1 MNSESR
7 EENNMLK
14 FGAVTIDVSHP
25 KTFSKVLGD
34 LGRGQYTAVFNDGFR
49 GEDEVIGFSEPLGLK
64 VCGSLEELADEVD
77 IGMIHSCN
85 WDKHIDYAMPFIERG
100 KPVFID
106 KPLVGNLKD
115 ARRIQAL
122 CDGGAKIIGTSA
134 LRYTE
139 EVQKIRA
146 FVKET
151 GAKVMHVDV
160 SVGVDEYNYAIHG
173 LETICAIVGDKPKTA
188 RYLGKADSGKEVCE
202 SYMLTFEGGAT
213 ACYHNFGKKFVL
225 FHTLVLTDGAGEE
238 ADFAFTM
245 DKSKLYV
252 PMIENVCNYLEGK
265 ENILASMEDML
276 IPIKAS
282 LACKA
287 SRLSGGKEISLD
299 DPCLEDISYDGYEFE
314 AGYSANAKKLYI
326 KQ

>member
-1 MNSESR
+1 
-7 EENNMLK
+7 MLK

-25 KTFSKVLGD
+25 KTFSNVLLKGER
-34 LGRGQYTAVFNDGFR
+34 GRYTAVFNDGFR
-49 GEDEVIGFSEPLGLK
+49 GEDEVNGFANTLGLK
-64 VCGSLEELADEVD
+64 ICKSIEELADEVD

-85 WDKHIDYAMPFIERG
+85 WDKHIEYAMPFIERG

-115 ARRIQAL
+115 ARRMLAL
-122 CDGGAKIIGTSA
+122 CNNGAKIIGTSA

-139 EVQKIRA
+139 EVQNIRKY
-146 FVKET
+146 VKEN
-151 GAKVMHVDV
+151 GASVMHVDV
-160 SVGVDEYNYAIHG
+160 SVGVDEFNYAIHG
-173 LETICAIVGDKPKTA
+173 LETICAIIADKPKSA
-188 RYLGKADSGKEVCE
+188 KYIGKAKSDREICD

-213 ACYHNFGKKFVL
+213 ACYHNFGKKFTL
-225 FHTLVLTDGAGEE
+225 FHTLVLTDGAGED
-238 ADFAFTM
+238 ADFSFTM

-252 PMIENVCNYLEGK
+252 PMIENVCDYLEGK

-287 SRLSGGKEISLD
+287 SRLSGGKEIYLD
-299 DPCLEDISYDGYEFE
+299 DPVLEEISYDGYEFE
-314 AGYSANAKKLYI
+314 RGYSANAKKLYV
-326 KQ
+326 

>member
-1 MNSESR
+1 
-7 EENNMLK
+7 MLK

-25 KTFSKVLGD
+25 KTFSGVLLKGER
-34 LGRGQYTAVFNDGFR
+34 GRYTAVFNDGFR
-49 GEDEVIGFSEPLGLK
+49 GEDEVQGFAEGLGLK
-64 VCGSLEELADEVD
+64 ICDSIEELADSVD
-77 IGMIHSCN
+77 IGMVHSCN

-115 ARRIQAL
+115 ARRMLEL
-122 CDGGAKIIGTSA
+122 CKNGAKIIGTSA

-139 EVQKIRA
+139 EVSKIRA

-151 GAKVMHVDV
+151 GARVMHVDV
-160 SVGVDEYNYAIHG
+160 SVGVDEFNYAIHG
-173 LETICAIVGDKPKTA
+173 LETICAIIGDKPKSA
-188 RYLGKADSGKEVCE
+188 KYLGQATSDSEVLD
-202 SYMLTFEGGAT
+202 SYMITFEGGAT
-213 ACYHNFGKKFVL
+213 ACYHNFGKKFTL
-225 FHTLVLTDGAGEE
+225 FHTLVLTDGAGED

-252 PMIENVCNYLEGK
+252 PMIENVCDYLDGK
-265 ENILASMEDML
+265 ENNLAAMEDML

-299 DPCLEDISYDGYEFE
+299 DPILEEISFDGYEFE
-314 AGYSANAKKLYI
+314 KAYSANAKKLYV

>member
-1 MNSESR
+1 
-7 EENNMLK
+7 MLK

-25 KTFSKVLGD
+25 KTFSGVLLNGER
-34 LGRGQYTAVFNDGFR
+34 GRYTAVFNDGFR
-49 GEDEVIGFSEPLGLK
+49 GEDEVNGFAESLGLK
-64 VCGSLEELADEVD
+64 ICKSIEELADEVD
-77 IGMIHSCN
+77 IGVIHSCN

-115 ARRIQAL
+115 ARRMQKL
-122 CDGGAKIIGTSA
+122 CDEGAKIIGTSA
-134 LRYTE
+134 LRYTD
-139 EVQKIRA
+139 EVEKIHSY
-146 FVKET
+146 VKET

-160 SVGVDEYNYAIHG
+160 SVGVDEFNYAIHG
-173 LETICAIVGDKPKTA
+173 LETICAMTQDKPKSA
-188 RYLGKADSGKEVCE
+188 KYLGQAKSDKEVCD
-202 SYMLTFEGGAT
+202 SYMLFFEGGAT

-225 FHTLVLTDGAGEE
+225 FHTIVLTDGTGES

-245 DKSKLYV
+245 DKTRLYV
-252 PMIENVCNYLEGK
+252 PMLDNVCDYLEGK
-265 ENILASMEDML
+265 ENRLASMEDML
-276 IPIKAS
+276 IPIKAA

-299 DPCLEDISYDGYEFE
+299 DPILEEISFDGYEFE
-314 AGYSANAKKLYI
+314 RGYAANAKKLYV